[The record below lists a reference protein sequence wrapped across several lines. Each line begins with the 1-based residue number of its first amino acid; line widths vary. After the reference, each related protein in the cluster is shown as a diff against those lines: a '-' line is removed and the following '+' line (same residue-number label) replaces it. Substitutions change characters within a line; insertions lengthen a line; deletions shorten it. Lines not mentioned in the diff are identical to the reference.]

1 MEIEVKYTGLEDR
14 QGKIKEQE
22 AKGLRMLHDDF
33 DNPNWKHGDP
43 IIGTM
48 TFTDVMP
55 LEPPPPI
62 DWKAKWQVA
71 DTTAKKL
78 DIIAKRLEFI

>member
-22 AKGLRMLHDDF
+22 AKGLRMLF
-33 DNPNWKHGDP
+33 DNFDDPNWKHGDP

-48 TFTDVMP
+48 TFTDEPSPVF
-55 LEPPPPI
+55 PPPEPVRDYGAEI
-62 DWKAKWQVA
+62 DNLKARIE
-71 DTTAKKL
+71 T
-78 DIIAKRLEFI
+78 LEMK